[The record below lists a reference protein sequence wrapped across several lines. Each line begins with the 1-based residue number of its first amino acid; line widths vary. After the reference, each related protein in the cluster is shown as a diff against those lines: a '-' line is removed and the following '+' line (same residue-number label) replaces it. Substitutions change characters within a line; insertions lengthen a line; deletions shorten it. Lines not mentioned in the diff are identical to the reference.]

1 VTITNTAD
9 STVTVVNTE
18 VDVSSV
24 TPTEYVTVTSNS
36 SPSAAARRRAGSP
49 QALPDWLSQY
59 SAPQVSEACSKVVV
73 PRTKTVRT
81 TSTTTAT
88 AQSTVAVFQTSTVVV
103 TPTITSITTVQS
115 TETEPAVTSTIVVIP
130 PAPTSIQGRIKLV
143 RIADGSLAGYW
154 PSSVNQQGF
163 FEARD
168 VSQALV
174 IEVPTGGST
183 FNLAAGAAA
192 LSGDVAY
199 LGGVVPLSYR
209 SDLGYD
215 DRSGYL
221 IPGVVSISPAGI
233 QQANSDNSLARAY
246 GGLALTYE
254 SQIWRYNV
262 DTKELSIIWTNSDGS
277 TFAPTLTVGGANY
290 LYWDVDAHYW
300 GETALQA
307 FLEPL

>member
-1 VTITNTAD
+1 
-9 STVTVVNTE
+9 
-18 VDVSSV
+18 
-24 TPTEYVTVTSNS
+24 
-36 SPSAAARRRAGSP
+36 
-49 QALPDWLSQY
+49 
-59 SAPQVSEACSKVVV
+59 
-73 PRTKTVRT
+73 
-81 TSTTTAT
+81 
-88 AQSTVAVFQTSTVVV
+88 
-103 TPTITSITTVQS
+103 S
-115 TETEPAVTSTIVVIP
+115 TEIEPAVTSTIVVIP

-154 PSSVNQQGF
+154 PSSVNEQGI

-174 IEVPTGGST
+174 IEVPTGGSP

-199 LGGVVPLSYR
+199 LGGVVPPSYR

-221 IPGVVSISPAGI
+221 IPGVVSISPAGV
-233 QQANSDNSLARAY
+233 QQTSPDTSLARTFGTRAF
-246 GGLALTYE
+246 TYE

-262 DTKELSIIWTNSDGS
+262 DTKELSIVWTNSDGS
-277 TFAPTLTVGGANY
+277 TFVPTLGMDDQN
-290 LYWDVDAHYW
+290 LFWDVDASYW
-300 GETALQA
+300 RDTPLQA